1 MKAQEYYDKYFAN
14 AQSSDEI
21 KEGAAKMLRDMVNE
35 YSEIAETRKAKTL
48 DGVVG
53 IVRELN
59 DKWNSVETKVENKFQ
74 VRILKRN
81 VIWNMLVAD
90 KLSDIF
96 QRKPD

>member
-14 AQSSDEI
+14 AQSADEI
-21 KEGAAKMLRDMVNE
+21 AAGGAKMLRDLVNE
-35 YSEIAETRKAKTL
+35 YSEICEKRKAKTL

-59 DKWNSVETKVENKFQ
+59 DKWNSVETKVEKKFQ
-74 VRILKRN
+74 ARILKRN
-81 VIWNMLVAD
+81 VVWNRLLAD

>member
-14 AQSSDEI
+14 AQSTDEI

-35 YSEIAETRKAKTL
+35 YSEIAEMRKAKTL
-48 DGVVG
+48 DGDVG

-81 VIWNMLVAD
+81 VIWNILLAD
-90 KLSDIF
+90 KFGDTF
-96 QRKPD
+96 KRKPD